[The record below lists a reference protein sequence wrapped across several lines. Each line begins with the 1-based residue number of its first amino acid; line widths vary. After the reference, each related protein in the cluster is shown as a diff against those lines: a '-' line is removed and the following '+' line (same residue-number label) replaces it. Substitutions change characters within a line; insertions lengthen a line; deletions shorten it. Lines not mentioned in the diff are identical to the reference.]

1 MNSLKEALGVAPD
14 PDFEMSL
21 PPGWSRSA
29 VDEQTFEAM
38 VSGLKRR
45 LMQEHKPELYTELR
59 RMLKKSF
66 DEMRQNGAFAFFVAT
81 EQQRTTLWLPAS
93 MIASIRRPDPGSSLD
108 ELARSLIVGRGATP
122 LMGDVRTLR
131 YEQEKTIQVGGDSV
145 VSRTV
150 TYLIPIPGTKRRRA
164 LQIAAGFAT
173 PLEMA
178 ADDPY
183 VLGTKFLFD
192 SCVSSLRWRASA
204 ITS

>member
-1 MNSLKEALGVAPD
+1 MNSLRESLGVAPD

-21 PPGWSRSA
+21 PPGWLRSA

-45 LMQEHKPELYTELR
+45 LMQEHKPELYVELR

-93 MIASIRRPDPGSSLD
+93 MVASIRRPDPGSSLD
-108 ELARSLIVGRGATP
+108 ELARSLIVGRGAKP
-122 LMGDVRTLR
+122 LMGDARTLR

-145 VSRTV
+145 VSRTA

-164 LQIAAGFAT
+164 LQIVGGFAT
-173 PLEMA
+173 PLDMA
-178 ADDPY
+178 SDDPY

-192 SCVSSLRWRASA
+192 SCVSSLRWR
-204 ITS
+204 TSTVTS